1 MTPEVSRDEV
11 MEIVGCPEPLARCIT
26 CALPGD
32 GLNIGVP
39 LPDTE
44 LPAQYD
50 IMRRLEREG
59 VVRIRRQRVGQMIQW
74 RLERTGRK
82 AFLVAVPA
90 HPNRRCA
97 GCGTPLPA
105 CVGSDRKFC
114 TPRCQKNT
122 HGRLAYVRKREKAGA
137 ANGNYHATR

>member
-11 MEIVGCPEPLARCIT
+11 LEIVGCPEPLARWVT
-26 CALPGD
+26 CTLPGD

-82 AFLVAVPA
+82 AFLVGVPA

-97 GCGTPLPA
+97 GCGGPLPA
-105 CVGSDRKFC
+105 YVGTDRKFC
-114 TPRCQKNT
+114 TPRCQKNA
-122 HGRLAYVRKREKAGA
+122 HGRVAYARKREKTDA
-137 ANGNYHATR
+137 ANRRASATR